1 MLRGYILFA
10 MMMVV
15 LKATAADDATSGLW
29 KGFSNPQDSART
41 KVWWFHGQT
50 ETTREGITADLEAF
64 KRQGVGGVVFYNQVH
79 GKQTSGALKVFSPEW
94 WQMFVFAAQEAKRLG
109 LTFETHISDGYVA
122 GGPWITPDLGMQRL
136 TSEELRVTNYELNG
150 LIPNPSPKGE
160 GSGNNSILRS
170 SGVQE
175 CRSEDNG
182 LSRNSSILQS
192 FNSSRVDE
200 LQRVI
205 LQSFNSSSFLLAY
218 PLKGKEWERSKTIS
232 EGKLM
237 TIEADGNEHY
247 LDFDISGSF
256 TARRITYR
264 CGKRGK
270 ATTSATNVPGPPG
283 EIFVGTGYREMPDI
297 GELQASDDGKNYFT
311 VCRLKNVYNAHGS
324 WNQKTIAFPA
334 VRACH
339 FRLRLHDWN
348 PEGEKRNL
356 RIGDISL
363 HSAAGVN
370 EWEEKAALY
379 SEYIERQEIVDY
391 PDEECLRSDE
401 MIDLKQFVDA
411 DGHLQWKAP
420 EGDWLIMRFAPVPTG
435 AKTKHGTEG
444 MGGLECD
451 KLSARA
457 AEVQWRNYFKVM
469 SDTLARYGLAID
481 GLAMDSHEAGSQ
493 NWTADFE
500 KQFERRRGYSLL
512 PYLPVM
518 MGYVVD
524 SAERSEQ
531 VLQDVRR
538 TIADLIA
545 DEYYAT
551 LDSLC
556 HSVGIPFTAQATG
569 NALCIVSDPIQAK
582 GRVAKPQGEFWAI
595 HPDGNYDI
603 KECSS
608 AAHLYGKPI
617 ASGEAFTDVK
627 FTQPLSYI
635 KSLADYAYCYGI
647 NEFVVCASAY
657 QAQQDK
663 MPYNTGGGRHYCLNR
678 NNTYWPF
685 SQPFWDY
692 QARCS
697 WMMRQGKP
705 VVDLCVYLGDNAPV
719 KILTYRLPV
728 IPSGFYYDAFTADA
742 LYNRMRAEDGR
753 IVLPDGLSYR
763 AMIIPRRTVLTP
775 QAAARIDSFERAGV
789 PIIRETTLESV
800 AEGIRNHGLLP
811 SIRLQHGD
819 MNDLQL
825 WFAHRAT
832 EDAELYFLNNHGEE
846 LIDDALVISSPYRN
860 AEWWNPVDNKRTRL
874 TQTTDGAWRIH
885 LQPKEA
891 GFVVLSNQ
899 SVAELPSYDR
909 GKERMVKTISDDWN
923 VCFDKSMGGV
933 GDIHFPQLTD
943 WTNHTDTA
951 IRYFS
956 GTAIYEKKFKIK
968 KPKARTLLRI
978 PQLHDIAKVEVNGID
993 AGIIWCSPW
1002 QLDITRLLRKGKNT
1016 LRISVANT
1024 LMNRMILDSSFPQEQ
1039 RVTEAIP
1046 VIAKPDDPLMPS
1058 GIVGSVEL
1066 LEVE

>member
-10 MMMVV
+10 MLMVV
-15 LKATAADDATSGLW
+15 LKAMAADDATSGLW
-29 KGFSNPQDSART
+29 KGFSNPQDTART

-79 GKQTSGALKVFSPEW
+79 GKQASGALKVFSPEW
-94 WQMFVFAAQEAKRLG
+94 WQMFVFAAKESKRLG
-109 LTFETHISDGYVA
+109 LTFETHVSDGYVA
-122 GGPWITPDLGMQRL
+122 GGPWITPDLGMQML
-136 TSEELRVTNYELNG
+136 VAGDTVVEGGRVFDGTINLPENKFKYH
-150 LIPNPSPKGE
+150 SD
-160 GSGNNSILRS
+160 
-170 SGVQE
+170 VA
-175 CRSEDNG
+175 
-182 LSRNSSILQS
+182 
-192 FNSSRVDE
+192 
-200 LQRVI
+200 
-205 LQSFNSSSFLLAY
+205 LLAF
-218 PLKGKEWERSKTIS
+218 PLRDNNWQRSKVISKDRLLTIS
-232 EGKLM
+232 
-237 TIEADGNEHY
+237 ADTGAC
-247 LDFDISGSF
+247 LLFDIDRPF
-256 TARRITYR
+256 TARRITYK

-283 EIFVGTGYREMPDI
+283 ETFVGTGYREMPDI
-297 GELQASDDGKNYFT
+297 GELQASDDGVNYFT
-311 VCRLKNVYNAHGS
+311 VCQLKNVYNAHGS

-334 VRACH
+334 VTARY
-339 FRLRLHDWN
+339 FRLLLRDWN
-348 PEGEKRNL
+348 PEGENRNL
-356 RIGDISL
+356 RIGDVVL
-363 HSAAGVN
+363 HSAAGIC

-379 SEYIERQEIVDY
+379 SEYIEHQTTVDY
-391 PDEECLRSDE
+391 PNNECLQSDK
-401 MIDLKQFVDA
+401 MVNIT
-411 DGHLQWKAP
+411 HLMDKEGRVQWNVPK
-420 EGDWLIMRFAPVPTG
+420 GRWLLMRFANVPTG

-451 KLSARA
+451 KMSAKA
-457 AEVQWRNYFKVM
+457 AEVQWHNYFKVM
-469 SDTLARYGLAID
+469 NDTLMRYGLKID

-493 NWTADFE
+493 NWTPGFE
-500 KQFERRRGYSLL
+500 HKFLSRRGYSLL
-512 PYLPVM
+512 PYLPAM

-538 TIADLIA
+538 TIADLISY
-545 DEYYAT
+545 EYYGT
-551 LDSLC
+551 IDSLC
-556 HSVGIPFTAQATG
+556 HTLRIPFTAQATG

-582 GRVAKPQGEFWAI
+582 GRVTKPQGEFWAI

-657 QAQQDK
+657 QAQLDK
-663 MPYNTGGGRHYCLNR
+663 IPYNTGGGRHYCLNR
-678 NNTYWPF
+678 NNTYWPY
-685 SQPFWDY
+685 SKPFWDY

-697 WMMRQGKP
+697 WLMRQGKP
-705 VVDLCVYLGDNAPV
+705 VVDFCVYLGENAPV
-719 KILTYRLPV
+719 KILTHRLPV
-728 IPSGFYYDAFTADA
+728 IPSGFYFDAFTSDA
-742 LYNRMRAEDGR
+742 LFTRMRAEDGK

-763 AMIIPRRTVLTP
+763 AMIIPRRTILTP
-775 QAAARIDSFERAGV
+775 AALALICEFERAGV

-800 AEGIRNHGLLP
+800 AEGIRNHGLQP

-819 MNDLQL
+819 MNNQQL
-825 WFAHRAT
+825 WFAHRET
-832 EDAELYFLNNHGEE
+832 DNAELYFLNNHGEE
-846 LIDDALVISSPYRN
+846 VIDDALFISSLYKN
-860 AEWWNPVDNKRTRL
+860 AEWWNPVDITRRRL

-891 GFVVLSNQ
+891 GFVVLSNH
-899 SVAELPSYDR
+899 SVADMPQYNR
-909 GKERMVKTISDDWN
+909 GSERLLQTLSDDWN
-923 VCFDKSMGGV
+923 VSFDKSMGGV
-933 GDIHFPQLTD
+933 GDVHFPRLTD

-956 GTAIYEKKFKIK
+956 GTAIYEKEFKIM

-1002 QLDITRLLRKGKNT
+1002 QLDITRFLRNGKNT

-1024 LMNRMILDSSFPQEQ
+1024 LMNRMILDSSLPQEQ

-1046 VIAKPDDPLMPS
+1046 MIAKPTDLLMPS

-1066 LEVE
+1066 LEVEEDRRVRRR